1 MTKKCIRGAAVAA
14 CLGISMLAAGTA
26 SASTGFDAPV
36 SGWLVQ
42 DYPAPQGVV
51 LWYTPST
58 CGNGQLMFNASDSQ
72 DRQNRLVAMV
82 LAAKAMGGKMHI
94 TYEVVNGG
102 CMISDF
108 GVIPS

>member
-1 MTKKCIRGAAVAA
+1 MKKNIRRAGISACFLVAVAFA
-14 CLGISMLAAGTA
+14 SAAD
-26 SASTGFDAPV
+26 ASTGFDAPV

-58 CGNGQLMFNASDSQ
+58 CGNGQIMFNASDSQ

-94 TYEVVNGG
+94 EYEVVNGG
-102 CMISDF
+102 CMISNF